1 MEKEIKKPLVA
12 LFGRTNVGKS
22 TLFNCLTERR
32 QALVSDIPGTTRDS
46 NLGIVEWDGFSFEV
60 VDTAGILEGI
70 FLEKKTKGLLTDID
84 EKAQRQARSYL
95 EKADILVFIVDN
107 KTGLLGEDK
116 EMAKII
122 KKMPKLKNKIIL
134 VANKADSQKQ
144 RSETAEF
151 NKLGLGEPLIISA
164 ASGAGTGDLLE
175 EIIKKLKKEKLIKRN
190 PKINLRD
197 QEDQDAE
204 DEIEDNEELKRKK
217 LKIEKEKSIRIC
229 ILGKPN
235 VGKSSF
241 LNSVLGYERVIVSD
255 IAHTTRESQNTQIE
269 FQGRK
274 IEIIDT
280 AGISR
285 QGHKAERLEKYGIE
299 KTLST
304 LKKSDIAFLMIDISE
319 EITHQDAKLVQEIF
333 DRGNSLV
340 IVANK
345 WDKIEKKDPKKWK
358 EFIYSKFPF
367 AAWAPIEFISS
378 LSGSGKQNQS
388 CEDGFKPE
396 DLSKKISHLLSMA
409 IEIDSCRKIEV
420 SESQLSKFLSKI
432 VKTHRPAKGKGL
444 KHPHIYEIKQTHTEP
459 PKFGIRI
466 GSRDNLHFS
475 YVRFI
480 ENRLREKYNFLAT
493 PIGMSVEKNPKRHGV
508 REGSPRK

>member
-1 MEKEIKKPLVA
+1 MNKEIKKPLVA

-22 TLFNCLTERR
+22 TLFNCLVEKR

-46 NLGIVEWDGFSFEV
+46 NLGEVEWDGFSFDV
-60 VDTAGILEGI
+60 VDTAGILDGI
-70 FLEKKTKGLLTDID
+70 FLEKKLKGQLTDID
-84 EKAQRQARSYL
+84 EKTQRQAKAYL
-95 EKADILVFIVDN
+95 EKADLLVFMVDS
-107 KTGLLGEDK
+107 KAGLLAEDK
-116 EMAKII
+116 ELAKII
-122 KKMPKLKNKIIL
+122 KKIPALKNKIIL
-134 VANKADSQKQ
+134 VANKADSVKQ
-144 RSETAEF
+144 RAETAEF

-164 ASGAGTGDLLE
+164 ASGGGTGDLLE
-175 EIIKKLKKEKLIKRN
+175 EIITRLKKFKLVSRNLKATTEIK
-190 PKINLRD
+190 D
-197 QEDQDAE
+197 EDQP
-204 DEIEDNEELKRKK
+204 IK
-217 LKIEKEKSIRIC
+217 IC

-241 LNSVLGYERVIVSD
+241 LNSILGYERVIVSD
-255 IAHTTRESQNTQIE
+255 VAHTTREPQNTNIE
-269 FQGRK
+269 FQGRNLQ
-274 IEIIDT
+274 IVDT

-299 KTLST
+299 KTLAV

-319 EITHQDAKLVQEIF
+319 GITHQDAKLVQEIF

-345 WDKIEKKDPKKWK
+345 WDKIEKRDPKKWR
-358 EFIYSKFPF
+358 EDIYSKFPF

-388 CEDGFKPE
+388 KGKDFSPE
-396 DLSKKISHLLSMA
+396 EMSKKINHLLSMA
-409 IEIDSCRKIEV
+409 IEIDACRKISL
-420 SESQLSKFLSKI
+420 SESQLAKFLSKI

-493 PIGMSVEKNPKRHGV
+493 PIHMNVEKNPKRHGV
-508 REGSPRK
+508 REGAPK

>member
-22 TLFNCLTERR
+22 TLFNCLTERK

-46 NLGIVEWDGFSFEV
+46 NLGSVEWNGFSFDL
-60 VDTAGILEGI
+60 VDTAGILDGI
-70 FLEKKTKGLLTDID
+70 FLEKKSKGQLTDID
-84 EKAQRQARSYL
+84 EKTQRQAKAYL
-95 EKADILVFIVDN
+95 EKADVLIFIVDN
-107 KTGLLGEDK
+107 KTGLLAEDK
-116 EMAKII
+116 ELSKII
-122 KKMPKLKNKIIL
+122 KKIPALKNKIIL
-134 VANKADSQKQ
+134 VANKADSYKQ
-144 RSETAEF
+144 RAETAEF

-175 EIIKKLKKEKLIKRN
+175 AIVNSLKKQKLVKRSLKASAEKTESERPIK
-190 PKINLRD
+190 
-197 QEDQDAE
+197 
-204 DEIEDNEELKRKK
+204 
-217 LKIEKEKSIRIC
+217 IC

-255 IAHTTRESQNTQIE
+255 IAHTTREPQNTEIE
-269 FQGRK
+269 FKGRK
-274 IEIIDT
+274 IEIVDT

-299 KTLST
+299 KTLSV

-319 EITHQDAKLVQEIF
+319 GITHQDAKLVQEIF

-345 WDKIEKKDPKKWK
+345 WDKIEKRDPKKWQ
-358 EFIYSKFPF
+358 EDIYGKFPF

-378 LSGSGKQNQS
+378 LAGSSKQNQ
-388 CEDGFKPE
+388 DKANGFSAAE
-396 DLSKKISHLLSMA
+396 LSKKINHLLSMA
-409 IEIDSCRKIEV
+409 IEIDECRKISL

-432 VKTHRPAKGKGL
+432 VKLHRPAKGKGL
-444 KHPHIYEIKQTHTEP
+444 KHPHIYELKQTQSEP
-459 PKFGIRI
+459 PKFSVRI

-493 PIGMSVEKNPKRHGV
+493 PVHLNVEKNPKRHGV
-508 REGSPRK
+508 REGRAES